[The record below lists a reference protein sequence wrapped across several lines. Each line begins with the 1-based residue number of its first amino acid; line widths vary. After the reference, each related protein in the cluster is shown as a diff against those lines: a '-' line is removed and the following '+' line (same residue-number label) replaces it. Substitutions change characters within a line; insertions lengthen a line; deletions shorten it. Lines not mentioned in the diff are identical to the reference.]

1 MTQNEAQQ
9 PQKPQP
15 IRFETVTPILI
26 REKDG
31 ALSFAKPGETI
42 EYEKNETV
50 KTAMLA
56 HKFNELAMQFHR
68 VQTVTFTNNKMLSE
82 ILSKRG
88 VSHEETTDEASD
100 DKKS

>member
-1 MTQNEAQQ
+1 MTQPEQ
-9 PQKPQP
+9 PKTPQP
-15 IRFETVTPILI
+15 IKFETVTPILI

-42 EYEKNETV
+42 AYEKNETV

-68 VQTVTFTNNKMLSE
+68 VQTVAFTNNKILSE

-88 VSHEETTDEASD
+88 VENANEEKPEQ
-100 DKKS
+100 DKSVEK

>member
-1 MTQNEAQQ
+1 MTQNEAEQ
-9 PQKPQP
+9 PRKPQP
-15 IRFETVTPILI
+15 IKFETVTPILI

-42 EYEKNETV
+42 VYEKNETV

-56 HKFNELAMQFHR
+56 HKFNELALQFHR
-68 VQTVTFTNNKMLSE
+68 VQTVTFANNKMLSE

-88 VSHEETTDEASD
+88 VSNEETTSEEPT
-100 DKKS
+100 DKK